1 MALLPYAK
9 VDECCQ
15 ELQDLYKARRPL
27 NVSLMI
33 ANSEPVA
40 LAGQELG
47 NALLRHAALSP
58 KLREMAI
65 LRNARNC
72 GAHYEWVAHI
82 PAAKAS
88 GVSDEQIEAINGWW
102 HTAAVFSELEKL
114 VLQFTDELSRGVK
127 GRRETLDGLKQ
138 HLSPREIIELIFTI
152 GYWGLVARL
161 LETLEVDFDD
171 MVGKVNVAAPTRD

>member
-1 MALLPYAK
+1 MALIPYVK
-9 VDECCQ
+9 IEDCGQ
-15 ELQDLYKARRPL
+15 ELQDRFKARRPL

-33 ANSEPVA
+33 ANAEPVA

-47 NALLRHAALSP
+47 DALMRQAKLSP

-65 LRNARNC
+65 LLNARNC
-72 GAHYEWVAHI
+72 GAYYEWVAHI
-82 PAAKAS
+82 PAAKAC
-88 GVSDEQIEAINGWW
+88 GVSDEQIEAIEGWW
-102 HTAAVFSELEKL
+102 RGAEFFGELEHL

-127 GRRETLDGLKQ
+127 GRRETVDALKKL
-138 HLSPREIIELIFTI
+138 LSPREIVELIFTI

-171 MVGKVNVAAPTRD
+171 MVGKVNVAALTR